1 MDTKDKTDMNQKIIF
16 LDLDGTLLNDQK
28 DVTPGNR
35 AAVDRALAAGHKVVI
50 ATGRPLVSAVEQAE
64 RLDLTAPGCYLI
76 AYNGGILYDMGRRE
90 VLFQQTVPLDLVRQ
104 VFAEANRRGIH
115 IQTYDDR
122 DVLVEP
128 RCDDYAVRRYC
139 NIIHMEY
146 QVIPG
151 VEAVTEEPVKLL
163 LIDLERRAPLENFR
177 DWVIDWSDGALD
189 SFFSSPYYL
198 EVVRKG
204 LNKGSAIRQMCELL
218 GIPIENSI
226 AVGDADNDLPMLR
239 AAHVGAAMANAT
251 AEVKAA
257 GNYVTR
263 RDNNH
268 DGVAEAI
275 ERFLL

>member
-64 RLDLTAPGCYLI
+64 RLDLTTPGCYLI

-177 DWVIDWSDGALD
+177 DWVIDWSGGALD

-218 GIPIENSI
+218 GIPIENSV

-268 DGVAEAI
+268 DGVAEVI